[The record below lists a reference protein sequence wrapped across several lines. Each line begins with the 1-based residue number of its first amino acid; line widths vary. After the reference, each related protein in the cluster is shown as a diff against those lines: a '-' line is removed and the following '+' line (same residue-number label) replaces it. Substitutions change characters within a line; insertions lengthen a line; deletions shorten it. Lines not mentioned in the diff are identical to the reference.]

1 MILVLLV
8 FLFEGITCRVFG
20 INNASDETCLIVS
33 QVLMLIN
40 TGVLF
45 AYIVKRYNEYDQ
57 IVVFALLLSLVFKVS
72 LLLWDYYGTSIFVLP
87 NSHLD
92 SESFHRGAVYFAR
105 FNTQKVENY
114 SYVIGWIY
122 RFFGVQ
128 RITAQYSN
136 VILSFA
142 GIDIFERI
150 INVFEI
156 TSEGKKRSL
165 IIAALLPNYAI
176 ISAILI
182 RECIISVILCLAL
195 YYYALWWKNG
205 LFIYLAIAELISLS
219 ACWFHS
225 GAIAVT
231 IGMSISLI
239 ISRKDDNGD
248 RYLSVGISS
257 VVLSIFLFFGFMY
270 LFDALSES
278 ILKRFHG
285 LDMNTIDNYIE
296 GHNFYTETEGTT
308 SSYSAGFGGRSGII
322 GIVINSPIRILY
334 FLWAPMPWRIR
345 GISDVMAFLG
355 SSLFY
360 GGVFFYSIWILI
372 RKSLL
377 VEERSKILAVLIIA
391 LCAAT
396 VFAWG
401 VDSAGSALR
410 HREKFYYVFLLLLA
424 LLQLK
429 DRNKDRT
436 VKGKKSIQVSS
447 YLR

>member
-1 MILVLLV
+1 MIFVLLV

-20 INNASDETCLIVS
+20 INNATDETCLIVS
-33 QVLMLIN
+33 QILLLIN
-40 TGVLF
+40 SGVLF

-57 IVVFALLLSLVFKVS
+57 IVVFVLLFSLVFKVS
-72 LLLWDYYGTSIFVLP
+72 LLLWDYYGTSIYTLP
-87 NSHLD
+87 NSHRD

-105 FNTQKVENY
+105 HYTQKVENY

-136 VILSFA
+136 IILSFA

-150 INVFEI
+150 TNIFKIN
-156 TSEGKKRSL
+156 TEGKRRAL

-176 ISAILI
+176 MSAILI

-195 YYYALWWKNG
+195 YYYALWWENG
-205 LFIYLAIAELISLS
+205 TLTYMVIAELISLG

-231 IGMSISLI
+231 IGMAISLI
-239 ISRKDDNGD
+239 ITRKDIDGD
-248 RYLSVGISS
+248 RYLRIGISS
-257 VVLSIFLFFGFMY
+257 IIFSVLLFVVFMFLFDF
-270 LFDALSES
+270 LSDS
-278 ILKRFHG
+278 LLKRFHG
-285 LDMNTIDNYIE
+285 LDLNTIDTYIE
-296 GHNFYTETEGTT
+296 EHNFYTETEGMS
-308 SSYSAGFGGRSGII
+308 SSYSAGVGGYTGLRGII
-322 GIVINSPIRILY
+322 INSPIRILY
-334 FLWAPMPWRIR
+334 FLWSPMPWRIR
-345 GISDVMAFLG
+345 GFGDVLAFLG

-360 GGVFFYSIWILI
+360 GGVFFYSIWMLF
-372 RKSLL
+372 RKSVLANNK
-377 VEERSKILAVLIIA
+377 SKILAVLIIA

-410 HREKFYYVFLLLLA
+410 HREKFYYIFLILFA
-424 LLQLK
+424 LLQVK
-429 DRNKDRT
+429 DSNKGR
-436 VKGKKSIQVSS
+436 VVIGKKSKQVFS